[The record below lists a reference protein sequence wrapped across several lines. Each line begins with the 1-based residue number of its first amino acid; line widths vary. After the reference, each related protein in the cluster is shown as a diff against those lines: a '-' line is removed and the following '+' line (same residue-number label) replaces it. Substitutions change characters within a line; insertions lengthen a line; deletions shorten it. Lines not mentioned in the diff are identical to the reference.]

1 MQQKL
6 HVFLDIAMKCNICY
20 IIFVSGDGTHN
31 KKQHHNRIFTA
42 RGMTPI
48 EKNIIVV
55 DENGKEYEAT
65 YPKRAKGL
73 VKNGRARF
81 IDEHTICLACPPN
94 TELEDKNM
102 SKITLAEAWNRIVA
116 TQSQLGNI
124 EKVLFYLE
132 SVSESASYVEA
143 NDEEAEHY
151 GEPLEYCPQVALE
164 KMQAMKEIACTREKT
179 LKQLIDFYIRVYEN
193 ADSSKES

>member
-1 MQQKL
+1 
-6 HVFLDIAMKCNICY
+6 
-20 IIFVSGDGTHN
+20 
-31 KKQHHNRIFTA
+31 
-42 RGMTPI
+42 MTPI

-55 DENGKEYEAT
+55 DETGKEYEAT

-102 SKITLAEAWNRIVA
+102 SKITTAEAWNRVVA
-116 TQSQLGNI
+116 TQGQLGDI
-124 EKVLFYLE
+124 ERIVHWIQCVE
-132 SVSESASYVEA
+132 ESANFVDLEGA
-143 NDEEAEHY
+143 NSDYY
-151 GEPLEYCPQVALE
+151 GAPLEYCSQVALE
-164 KMQAMKEIACTREKT
+164 KLQTIREVVCTREKT

-193 ADSSKES
+193 ADFSQEA

>member
-1 MQQKL
+1 MKQK
-6 HVFLDIAMKCNICY
+6 VCY
-20 IIFVSGDGTHN
+20 IIPVNGDGTHN

-48 EKNIIVV
+48 KKNIIVV

-81 IDEHTICLACPPN
+81 IDEHTICLACPPD

-116 TQSQLGNI
+116 TQGQLGDI
-124 EKVLFYLE
+124 ERIVFWVQGVE
-132 SVSESASYVEA
+132 ESAKFVDAEDA
-143 NDEEAEHY
+143 NSEYY
-151 GEPLEYCPQVALE
+151 GAPSEYCSQVALE
-164 KMQAMKEIACTREKT
+164 KLQTIKEIACAREKT

-193 ADSSKES
+193 ADFSQED

>member
-1 MQQKL
+1 
-6 HVFLDIAMKCNICY
+6 
-20 IIFVSGDGTHN
+20 
-31 KKQHHNRIFTA
+31 
-42 RGMTPI
+42 MTPI

-102 SKITLAEAWNRIVA
+102 SKITLTEAWNRIVA
-116 TQSQLGNI
+116 TQGQLGNI
-124 EKVLFYLE
+124 ERILFFVE
-132 SVSESASYVEA
+132 SVNESANFVDVESA
-143 NDEEAEHY
+143 DSEHD
-151 GEPLEYCPQVALE
+151 GTPLEYCPQVALE
-164 KMQAMKEIACTREKT
+164 KIQAMKEIACTREKT

-193 ADSSKES
+193 ADFSEET

>member
-1 MQQKL
+1 M
-6 HVFLDIAMKCNICY
+6 
-20 IIFVSGDGTHN
+20 
-31 KKQHHNRIFTA
+31 
-42 RGMTPI
+42 

-55 DENGKEYEAT
+55 DEQGNEYEAT

-102 SKITLAEAWNRIVA
+102 SKITLTEAWNRIVA
-116 TQSQLGNI
+116 TQNQLGNI
-124 EKVLFYLE
+124 ERILFSIQCVE
-132 SVSESASYVEA
+132 ESAKYIDIDDS
-143 NDEEAEHY
+143 DSEHY
-151 GEPLEYCPQVALE
+151 GEPLEYCPNVAIE
-164 KMQAMKEIACTREKT
+164 KIQAMKEVACTREKT

-193 ADSSKES
+193 ADFTEES